1 MPWGTLPRW
10 HHRELKKRR
19 LLVLALATLLVA
31 GACRGG
37 ESEHREVIDGL
48 NDPRGLWLQRD
59 GTLCVAEAGRLAE
72 GQEVVEGPT
81 ANRAD
86 TGSVSCVDAEGH
98 RQRIIDGLPYVF
110 YNVTGN
116 TTGPADLAE
125 MEGDLFLLTGESEG
139 ILARKILR
147 LRGSGN
153 PPEVV
158 ADFLAFAETAEP
170 DFFDEITVFSNPY
183 SVIPDEEGR
192 RFLVSDGATGWVLAV
207 GLDGAIEVF
216 SEVEGHEVLTGI
228 VRGPDGA
235 PYVTSFSQLPHS
247 TGDGALLRLQPDGT
261 FDVAID
267 GLTTPIDVA
276 FDSDGQ
282 LYVLEFIDGTET
294 DHPYQGKTGRLLRF
308 APTSAGWQDGQ
319 VLIDRLPFP
328 TALLIDGED
337 RIYVSI
343 RGAFSPPESGVVV
356 RFDDLAERPQGL
368 PPLQF

>member
-1 MPWGTLPRW
+1 MLPRW
-10 HHRELKKRR
+10 HRRELKKRR

-37 ESEHREVIDGL
+37 ESEHRHIIDGL
-48 NDPRGLWLQRD
+48 NEPRGLWLQAD
-59 GTLCVAEAGRLAE
+59 GTLCVAEAGRLAK
-72 GQEVVEGPT
+72 GQVVEEGPT
-81 ANRAD
+81 ANRAN
-86 TGSVSCVDAEGH
+86 TGSVTCVDPGG
-98 RQRIIDGLPYVF
+98 RRDRIIDRLPYVL
-110 YNVTGN
+110 YNVSGV

-125 MEGDLFLLTGESEG
+125 MAGDLYLLTGESEG
-139 ILARKILR
+139 ILARKMLR
-147 LRGSGN
+147 LTGSGN

-158 ADFLAFAETAEP
+158 ADFLAFARAAEP
-170 DFFDEITVFSNPY
+170 DFFDEVDVFSNPY
-183 SVIPDEEGR
+183 SMIPDPEQG
-192 RFLVSDGATGWVLAV
+192 RFLVSDGATGQVLAV
-207 GLDGAIEVF
+207 GLDGRIHVF

-247 TGDGALLRLQPDGT
+247 AGDGALLRLRPDGT
-261 FDVAID
+261 FDVAVD

-276 FDSDGQ
+276 FDGQ
-282 LYVLEFIDGTET
+282 GRLYVLEFIDGTET
-294 DHPYQGKTGRLLRF
+294 EHPYQGKTGRLLRF

-328 TALLIDGED
+328 TALLIDGDD

-356 RFDDLAERPQGL
+356 RFDDLAERPPAL

>member
-1 MPWGTLPRW
+1 MVQRLLRPEVRN
-10 HHRELKKRR
+10 RR
-19 LLVLALATLLVA
+19 LLDLALATLLVA
-31 GACRGG
+31 GACSNG
-37 ESEHREVIDGL
+37 ESGHRAIIEGL

-139 ILARKILR
+139 FLARKILR
-147 LRGSGN
+147 LTGSGN
-153 PPEVV
+153 PPQVV
-158 ADFLAFAETAEP
+158 ADFLAFAETAESN
-170 DFFDEITVFSNPY
+170 FFDEVDVFSNPY
-183 SVIPDEEGR
+183 SMIPDPEQR
-192 RFLVSDGATGWVLAV
+192 RFLVSDGASGQVLAV
-207 GLDGAIEVF
+207 GLDGGIEVF

-228 VRGPDGA
+228 IRGPDGA
-235 PYVTSFSQLPHS
+235 PYVTSFSQLPHE
-247 TGDGALLRLQPDGT
+247 TGDGALLRLSSDGT
-261 FDVAID
+261 FDVALG

-276 FDSDGQ
+276 FDRQGRV
-282 LYVLEFIDGTET
+282 YVLEFIDGTET

-308 APTSAGWQDGQ
+308 APTSDGWQDGQ
-319 VLIDRLPFP
+319 VLIERLPFP
-328 TALLIDGED
+328 TALLIDAED

-343 RGAFSPPESGVVV
+343 RGAFSAPGSGVVV
-356 RFDDLAERPQGL
+356 RFDDLAERSPGL
-368 PPLQF
+368 PPLRF

>member
-1 MPWGTLPRW
+1 MLSRLR
-10 HHRELKKRR
+10 HRR
-19 LLVLALATLLVA
+19 LKRERFLVLAVATLLVA
-31 GACRGG
+31 GACSGG
-37 ESEHREVIDGL
+37 EAEHRAIIEGL

-86 TGSVSCVDAEGH
+86 TGSVSCVNAEGH

-139 ILARKILR
+139 VLARKILR
-147 LRGSGN
+147 LTGSGN
-153 PPEVV
+153 PPQVV
-158 ADFLAFAETAEP
+158 ADFLAFAELRN
-170 DFFDEITVFSNPY
+170 FFDEVDVVSNPY
-183 SVIPDEEGR
+183 SMIPDPEQR

-207 GLDGAIEVF
+207 GLDGGIRVF

-228 VRGPDGA
+228 VRGPNGS
-235 PYVTSFSQLPHS
+235 PYVTSFSQLPHEA
-247 TGDGALLRLQPDGT
+247 GDGALLELHPDGT

-276 FDSDGQ
+276 FDSEGHA
-282 LYVLEFIDGTET
+282 YVLEFIDGTET

-308 APTSAGWQDGQ
+308 APTSTGWQDGQ
-319 VLIDRLPFP
+319 VLIERLPFP
-328 TALLIDGED
+328 TALLIDAED

-343 RGAFSPPESGVVV
+343 RGAFSSPGSGVVV
-356 RFDDLAERPQGL
+356 RFDDLAERSPGL
-368 PPLQF
+368 PPLRF